1 MRILDCIDGAD
12 AMFHALLI
20 VIGILIGVMAE
31 LYVVKHQLEKK
42 DKP

>member
-20 VIGILIGVMAE
+20 VIGILIGVMSE